1 MRRNRNLYG
10 KVRGLPLSVEGF
22 RISRNV
28 LDTRQERTTTEFR
41 LEGQGHVGYGEDVTT
56 SVNEALFDRVEA
68 HRNARAANRSWF
80 DKERY
85 EAKKVDVK
93 IPKGEYTLNSFYEEV
108 DSRSLWNETPKNE
121 NLIRYRRWAVES
133 AALDLALKQA
143 DETLASILGRKYEPV
158 EFVKSLRL
166 SNDSLKAV
174 KDWLRLNPNLE
185 FKIDVTPNL
194 SRETLAELSD
204 TATVRV
210 LDMKGQYGH
219 RGVGAPVDAELYRDL
234 FETFP
239 DALVEDPVITDETED
254 VLRRFSHSVS
264 WDAPITGVE
273 AVESLSWEPS
283 ALNVKPC
290 RFGSVESL
298 FKFLEYAEENDI
310 KLYGGGMIELGA
322 GRAHLQAIAS
332 LFYPD
337 APNDIAPTEYHV
349 YEPGKSV
356 PTSPIHPPDVPSG
369 LGW

>member
-1 MRRNRNLYG
+1 MSRNRKLYG
-10 KVRGLPLSVEGF
+10 QVQEFGLSVKGF
-22 RISRNV
+22 QLSRNV
-28 LDTRQERTTTEFR
+28 LDTRQKRTTTEFH
-41 LEGQGHVGYGEDVTT
+41 LEGKGYAGYGEDVTT

-85 EAKKVDVK
+85 EAKKEDVK
-93 IPKGEYTLNSFYEEV
+93 IPKGEYTLNSFYEAV
-108 DSRSLWNETPKNE
+108 KSHSLWDENPKNG

-143 DETLASILGRKYEPV
+143 GETLASILGRKYKPV
-158 EFVKSLRL
+158 KFVKSLRL
-166 SNDSLKAV
+166 SNDSLEAV
-174 KDWLRLNPNLE
+174 RDWLCLNPDLE

-219 RGVGAPVDAELYRDL
+219 EGVGAPVDAELYRHL

-239 DALVEDPVITDETED
+239 DALVEDPVITDETQD
-254 VLRRFSHSVS
+254 VLRRFSHRVS

-273 AVESLSWEPS
+273 SVEGLPWEPG

-298 FKFLEYAEENDI
+298 FEFLEYAQENGI
-310 KLYGGGMIELGA
+310 NLYGGGMIELGA
-322 GRAHLQAIAS
+322 GRRHLQAIAS
-332 LFYPD
+332 LFYHD
-337 APNDIAPTEYHV
+337 APNDIAPTEYHM
-349 YEPGKSV
+349 YEPTKSV
-356 PTSPIHPPDVPSG
+356 SSNPIHPPDAPSG